1 MTRPVC
7 LFELLNYG
15 MIYDTLKTYRVSLH
29 PVGTQPN
36 LDISV
41 QVDEQNRPHAPQTV
55 ENPIFID
62 RVIFHL
68 SELCGLSREEA
79 GEIRR
84 ELEAGRTKN
93 LQVTCL
99 HTQLVQAGFLR
110 A

>member
-1 MTRPVC
+1 
-7 LFELLNYG
+7 

-41 QVDEQNRPHAPQTV
+41 QVDEQKLPRAQRTV
-55 ENPIFID
+55 ANPIFID

-79 GEIRR
+79 KEIRR

-93 LQVTCL
+93 MQVTCL
-99 HTQLVQAGFLR
+99 HTQLVQAGFIP

>member
-1 MTRPVC
+1 M
-7 LFELLNYG
+7 N
-15 MIYDTLKTYRVSLH
+15 YDTLKTYRISLH

-41 QVDEQNRPHAPQTV
+41 HVDELNPSHARGKV
-55 ENPIFID
+55 ANYISID
-62 RVIFHL
+62 RVISHL
-68 SELCGLSREEA
+68 SELCRLSREEA

-93 LQVTCL
+93 MQVTCL
-99 HTQLVQAGFLR
+99 QTQLVQAEFIC

>member
-1 MTRPVC
+1 M
-7 LFELLNYG
+7 NYE
-15 MIYDTLKTYRVSLH
+15 TLKTYRVSLH
-29 PVGTQPN
+29 PIGTQPN

-41 QVDEQNRPHAPQTV
+41 HVGEQNLPRVPRTV

-62 RVIFHL
+62 RVLFHL

-79 GEIRR
+79 SEIRR
-84 ELEAGRTKN
+84 ELEAGRTKS

-110 A
+110 V